1 MPPNIPLTHL
11 LFVITGKTGK
21 TLDLLKSKSKPIAA
35 EKKRKKVPLLGSF
48 ETYQESK
55 KKSQLPTGMAQPPN
69 TQNLAQ
75 GAQQLLNFGA
85 ANSTQKGPAKPNKDA
100 NMNAK

>member
-1 MPPNIPLTHL
+1 MI
-11 LFVITGKTGK
+11 GKTGK

-48 ETYQESK
+48 ETYVEQSK
-55 KKSQLPTGMAQPPN
+55 KKPQPTGMTQPPN
-69 TQNLAQ
+69 TSNLAQ

-85 ANSTQKGPAKPNKDA
+85 AN
-100 NMNAK
+100 

>member
-1 MPPNIPLTHL
+1 MI
-11 LFVITGKTGK
+11 GKTGK

-85 ANSTQKGPAKPNKDA
+85 ANSSQKGPAKPNKDA
-100 NMNAK
+100 SMNAK

>member
-1 MPPNIPLTHL
+1 MI
-11 LFVITGKTGK
+11 GKTGK
-21 TLDLLKSKSKPIAA
+21 TLDLLMSKSKPIAA

-69 TQNLAQ
+69 TRYLAQ
-75 GAQQLLNFGA
+75 GAQQLLIFGA
-85 ANSTQKGPAKPNKDA
+85 AN
-100 NMNAK
+100 